1 MSMDSLQVVSKP
13 KPNLPVDV
21 NKNIIKFNGISGAC
35 QGDARQ
41 PRCFSMS
48 LSKFEL
54 IMMLYIRQRLR
65 NNNPNMKNI
74 FYLSLGDQAGMTR

>member
-1 MSMDSLQVVSKP
+1 MSMDSLQVASKP

-21 NKNIIKFNGISGAC
+21 NKNIVKLKGISGAC
-35 QGDARQ
+35 QGGARQ

-54 IMMLYIRQRLR
+54 IMMLYIRQSLR
-65 NNNPNMKNI
+65 NNNPNIKII
-74 FYLSLGDQAGMTR
+74 FI